1 MVLLTVH
8 HIENN
13 MLDRLDLWSTTKKKK
28 NIVLL
33 VEREIVFNFL
43 IRIFL
48 LEIYR

>member
-1 MVLLTVH
+1 MVLLRVH

-13 MLDRLDLWSTTKKKK
+13 MLDRLDLCRQQKK

-43 IRIFL
+43 IRILL